1 MFIKMGYLICDECG
15 GYYELQ
21 EGESPE
27 DFSDTCECG
36 GKLIYQE
43 NMDVNHHKD
52 APEVQKDLKYYLF
65 YKLDPKLELKLWG
78 LIIMA
83 FAIAELVFAYFAVSV
98 DGPIFII
105 IMSLAIAIIALILG
119 IVSFRNAHKNI
130 YWAYAAVALLL
141 FFQDWMMLD
150 ITHSSKLVTLVFVFL
165 MVSFVAKA
173 LEDKIRELIN
183 LGN

>member
-1 MFIKMGYLICDECG
+1 MESYCDDNMAYLICDKCG

-36 GKLIYQE
+36 GKLRYDE
-43 NMDVNHHKD
+43 NIDVNSPED

-78 LIIMA
+78 IIILA
-83 FAIAELVFAYFAVSV
+83 FAIAELVFVYFAVSV
-98 DGPIFII
+98 DGPIFMII
-105 IMSLAIAIIALILG
+105 LSLAIAIIALILG
-119 IVSFRNAHKNI
+119 ITSFRNPHKNI

-141 FFQDWMMLD
+141 FLQDWMMLD
-150 ITHSSKLVTLVFVFL
+150 ITHSSKLSTLVFLFL
-165 MVSFVAKA
+165 IVCFVAKA
-173 LEDKIRELIN
+173 MKIKFRN
-183 LGN
+183 